1 MALKAELE
9 ELLNRKVRKEEV
21 KRLIERLY
29 CHYFEEDGMKYS
41 FKDFEDGSPQIDSL
55 HIEINSFYIY
65 VQFETKYAEQ
75 RGNGTWCHSE
85 KVCSFCSALNR
96 ITKGRINDEDTK
108 IYRKKGDTY
117 MVQIY
122 FSNRYEIEVL
132 E

>member
-1 MALKAELE
+1 MELE
-9 ELLNRKVRKEEV
+9 KELRSLLKIRVRKEEV

-41 FKDFEDGSPQIDSL
+41 FKDFEDGSPQIESL

-65 VQFETKYAEQ
+65 VEFETKEAEQ
-75 RGNGTWCHSE
+75 KGNGTWYDSE
-85 KVCSFCSALNR
+85 KVCSFCAALNR